1 MPEQKNLPSFLELLL
16 RCSGDPL
23 ISSEVFHLA
32 SIGSSIHSSS
42 LPRARVGLVVTSR
55 SGRPVPYQSVRRA
68 PRYHFLLCPLHL
80 DLHFPN
86 KHPQFAFDSS
96 NNRINVPCVLE
107 KKKKKRSEFCSRRSS
122 FLKWFVTSIL
132 LMMLIDFYMS
142 LLILFV
148 CLIYQLQRKTWLKPL
163 IMRIYW

>member
-42 LPRARVGLVVTSR
+42 LPRARVGLAVTSR
-55 SGRPVPYQSVRRA
+55 SGRPVPHQSVRRA

-107 KKKKKRSEFCSRRSS
+107 KKKKRSEFCSRRSS

-148 CLIYQLQRKTWLKPL
+148 CLVYQLQRKTWWKPL
-163 IMRIYW
+163 IVRIYW